1 MALWPEGG
9 PESSKCKLVVK
20 AVVRDLGKTKS
31 GKQKAAKEAR
41 KIVEM
46 KGKQIKD
53 ELSLA
58 MIRLFTKLLDEDSVD
73 ASTIDDVIH
82 GSN

>member
-1 MALWPEGG
+1 MA
-9 PESSKCKLVVK
+9 SRKL
-20 AVVRDLGKTKS
+20 R
-31 GKQKAAKEAR
+31 R
-41 KIVEM
+41 KEM

-58 MIRLFTKLLDEDSVD
+58 MIRLFTKLLDENSVE